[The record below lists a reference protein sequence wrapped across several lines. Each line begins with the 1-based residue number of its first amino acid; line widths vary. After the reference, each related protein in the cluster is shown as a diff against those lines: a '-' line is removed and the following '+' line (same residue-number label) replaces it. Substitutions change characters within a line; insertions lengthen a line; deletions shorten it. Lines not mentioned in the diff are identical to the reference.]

1 MIYTVTLNPSIDFIV
16 RIDKVEIGE
25 VNRMES
31 DDKFAGGKG
40 INVSRILQRLGIDN
54 TATGFI
60 GGFTG
65 RFVTDSLDAEGIK
78 TTQNGEAVMV
88 LGKVSDFLIKHQRLL
103 TYLSIFAALMLL
115 MRLVYDDVLIDHDN
129 PIVLAIFI
137 GILVLWTLASYLNR
151 RQHMLSHFILQSS
164 KLINVYAVDL
174 DYRFI
179 AVNKNDIRLM
189 EEIFYFTPKIGDF
202 PMNYLNSED
211 AARLKANVDRAK
223 KGETFIF
230 MDTIKTGDK
239 TLYWQNMYSPIY
251 NNRQKVIGVFCFV
264 LDVTEQRLHE
274 LEIQRLAYEDV
285 LTRVHNRRYI
295 ELAFEECLTRK
306 EEQITVIISDLDKF
320 KEANDTFGHA
330 TGDKILIEFGD
341 ILTKI
346 MPESAVIARLGGDEF
361 AVLLPGVS
369 ENQAEFLIKLVQ
381 AEMTLKDMGIT
392 ASLGAYT
399 DSYQSHKNFVDFF
412 AIADKKMYENK
423 SQKGKSNV

>member
-1 MIYTVTLNPSIDFIV
+1 
-16 RIDKVEIGE
+16 
-25 VNRMES
+25 
-31 DDKFAGGKG
+31 
-40 INVSRILQRLGIDN
+40 
-54 TATGFI
+54 
-60 GGFTG
+60 
-65 RFVTDSLDAEGIK
+65 
-78 TTQNGEAVMV
+78 MV

-103 TYLSIFAALMLL
+103 TYLSIFATLMLL

-251 NNRQKVIGVFCFV
+251 NNRQNS
-264 LDVTEQRLHE
+264 E
-274 LEIQRLAYEDV
+274 Y
-285 LTRVHNRRYI
+285 
-295 ELAFEECLTRK
+295 
-306 EEQITVIISDLDKF
+306 
-320 KEANDTFGHA
+320 
-330 TGDKILIEFGD
+330 KILPDEREYGD
-341 ILTKI
+341 DFVKKSIKI
-346 MPESAVIARLGGDEF
+346 NPR
-361 AVLLPGVS
+361 
-369 ENQAEFLIKLVQ
+369 NQKFINDISKALSTE
-381 AEMTLKDMGIT
+381 KD
-392 ASLGAYT
+392 
-399 DSYQSHKNFVDFF
+399 
-412 AIADKKMYENK
+412 
-423 SQKGKSNV
+423 

>member
-1 MIYTVTLNPSIDFIV
+1 
-16 RIDKVEIGE
+16 
-25 VNRMES
+25 
-31 DDKFAGGKG
+31 
-40 INVSRILQRLGIDN
+40 
-54 TATGFI
+54 
-60 GGFTG
+60 
-65 RFVTDSLDAEGIK
+65 
-78 TTQNGEAVMV
+78 MV

-103 TYLSIFAALMLL
+103 MYLSIFVALMLL

-251 NNRQKVIGVFCFV
+251 NNRQKVIGVSCFV

-274 LEIQRLAYEDV
+274 LEIQRMAYEDV

-306 EEQITVIISDLDKF
+306 EEQITVIISDLNKF

>member
-1 MIYTVTLNPSIDFIV
+1 
-16 RIDKVEIGE
+16 
-25 VNRMES
+25 
-31 DDKFAGGKG
+31 
-40 INVSRILQRLGIDN
+40 
-54 TATGFI
+54 
-60 GGFTG
+60 
-65 RFVTDSLDAEGIK
+65 
-78 TTQNGEAVMV
+78 MV

-137 GILVLWTLASYLNR
+137 LAIFIGILVLWTLASYLNR
-151 RQHMLSHFILQSS
+151 GQHMLSHFILQSS

-274 LEIQRLAYEDV
+274 LEIQRMAYEDV

-399 DSYQSHKNFVDFF
+399 NSYQSHKNFVDFF

-423 SQKGKSNV
+423 SQKGERR